1 MKEQKPTNTELFVM
15 ITTLT
20 ELVMSVIEENH
31 QFYRIANKTPKTA
44 EDIEQ
49 TVKLADLVQQTS
61 KHAKQMSELILG
73 TLNSV
78 ELEHKYSVEIR

>member
-20 ELVMSVIEENH
+20 ELVMSVVEENR
-31 QFYRIANKTPKTA
+31 QLYRITNKTPKTD

-49 TVKLADLVQQTS
+49 AVKLADLVQQTGER
-61 KHAKQMSELILG
+61 ANQMSELILG

-78 ELEHKYSVEIR
+78 ELEHK

>member
-20 ELVMSVIEENH
+20 ELVMSVVEENH

-49 TVKLADLVQQTS
+49 TVKLVDLVQQTS
-61 KHAKQMSELILG
+61 ERAKQMSELILG
-73 TLNSV
+73 TLNPV
-78 ELEHKYSVEIR
+78 ELEHK

>member
-20 ELVMSVIEENH
+20 ELVMSVVEENR
-31 QFYRIANKTPKTA
+31 QLYRITNKTPKTD

-49 TVKLADLVQQTS
+49 AVKLADLVQQTGER
-61 KHAKQMSELILG
+61 ANQMSELILG
-73 TLNSV
+73 ILNSV
-78 ELEHKYSVEIR
+78 ELEHK

>member
-31 QFYRIANKTPKTA
+31 QFYRIANKTPKTE

-49 TVKLADLVQQTS
+49 TVKLGDLVQQTS
-61 KHAKQMSELILG
+61 KRAEQMSELILG

-78 ELEHKYSVEIR
+78 ELEHK

>member
-49 TVKLADLVQQTS
+49 TVKLADLVQQTGER
-61 KHAKQMSELILG
+61 AKQMSELILG

-78 ELEHKYSVEIR
+78 ELEHK

>member
-20 ELVMSVIEENH
+20 EFVMSVIEENR
-31 QFYRIANKTPKTA
+31 QFCRIANKTPKTD

-49 TVKLADLVQQTS
+49 TVKLADLIQQTS
-61 KHAKQMSELILG
+61 KRAEQMSELILG

-78 ELEHKYSVEIR
+78 ELEHKQSVEIR

>member
-31 QFYRIANKTPKTA
+31 QFYRIANKTPKTD

-49 TVKLADLVQQTS
+49 TVKLADLIRQTG
-61 KHAKQMSELILG
+61 KRAEQTSELIFG
-73 TLNSV
+73 TLDTV
-78 ELEHKYSVEIR
+78 EQEYKTKKGEL

>member
-15 ITTLT
+15 ITTLI
-20 ELVMSVIEENH
+20 ELVMSVVEENR
-31 QFYRIANKTPKTA
+31 QLYRITNKTPKTD

-49 TVKLADLVQQTS
+49 AVKLADLVQQTGER
-61 KHAKQMSELILG
+61 ANQMSELILG

-78 ELEHKYSVEIR
+78 ELEHK

>member
-20 ELVMSVIEENH
+20 EFVMSVIEENR
-31 QFYRIANKTPKTA
+31 QFYRIANKTPKTD

-49 TVKLADLVQQTS
+49 TVKLADLIQQTS
-61 KHAKQMSELILG
+61 KRAEQMSELILG

-78 ELEHKYSVEIR
+78 ELEHKQSVEIR

>member
-31 QFYRIANKTPKTA
+31 QLYRITNKTPKTD

-49 TVKLADLVQQTS
+49 AVKLADLVQQTS
-61 KHAKQMSELILG
+61 KRAEQMSELILG

-78 ELEHKYSVEIR
+78 ELEHK

>member
-20 ELVMSVIEENH
+20 ELVMSVVEENR
-31 QFYRIANKTPKTA
+31 QLYRITNKTPKTD
-44 EDIEQ
+44 ENIEQ
-49 TVKLADLVQQTS
+49 AVKLADLVQQTGER
-61 KHAKQMSELILG
+61 ANQMSELILG

-78 ELEHKYSVEIR
+78 ELEHK